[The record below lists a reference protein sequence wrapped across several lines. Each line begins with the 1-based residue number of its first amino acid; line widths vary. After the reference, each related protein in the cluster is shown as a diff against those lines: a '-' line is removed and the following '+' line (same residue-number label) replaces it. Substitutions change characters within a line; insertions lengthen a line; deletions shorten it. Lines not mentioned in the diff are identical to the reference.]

1 MLQHN
6 SVLNSSSKGRGG
18 GQVIS
23 KLTFNSDNLS
33 SNLESSSSLQLQFRQ
48 SEFEFSSSLQCF
60 CKIVV
65 EKNENK
71 QKEAGVGPFF
81 LKRVDRSGFR

>member
-71 QKEAGVGPFF
+71 QKEAGVRPFKKSICF
-81 LKRVDRSGFR
+81 M